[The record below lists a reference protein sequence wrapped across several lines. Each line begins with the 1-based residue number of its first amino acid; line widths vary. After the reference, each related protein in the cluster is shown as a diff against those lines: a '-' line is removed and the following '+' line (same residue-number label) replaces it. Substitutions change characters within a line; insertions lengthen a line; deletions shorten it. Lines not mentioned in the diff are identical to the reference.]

1 MIKRFLKRLL
11 NRIYNFIKPFKY
23 ERLNAFILLSFLLV
37 LIYTYR
43 LLSLAL
49 WDGQKWIDLV
59 SEQFQG
65 KIMLS
70 SEKGEIIDRNG
81 AILAASR
88 PVLSFYIRPT
98 EIGDKELFKQLLL
111 GKKEQYEKYCKEKKI
126 NCKKLISKISPIFV
140 FKESEIEKA
149 YKKKYTIVKTKS
161 GKILKIPF
169 VWLKKDVAIDR
180 KVAYNA
186 ARKLLKVYYNL
197 SGENAFKKRYPD
209 LLGYVKEYV
218 RVYPYAVG
226 STVVGVSN
234 KFGEGLSGLEYVLQR
249 MGILTGKKTC
259 LSGEKDARGR
269 VYLGNDAYLFVS
281 REKGQNVQIT
291 IDGNIQYIFEKVVS
305 KYGKLWHPKFINAV
319 LMNPQT
325 GEIIAA
331 VSWPFYNYMKDEPGR
346 SSEKLLTSRFV
357 TAPYEPGSVMKPF
370 VAAAAINEG
379 LVTKDSVIF
388 CPATLKIGKYV
399 FRNEFHGKDV
409 KERVWE
415 IIEYSDNVGAIKLA
429 QALGKKKL
437 YDYYRAFGFGQKTGV
452 EIPGESPGKLNDWKK
467 WRDVEFATLA
477 FGHHIMVTTLQLAAA
492 YSALV
497 NGGVYVKPKILKAIV
512 DDKGRILKTFQVS
525 KGRRVISEKT
535 SEVMRRILTMVVEEG
550 TGKPTKLENFYV
562 GGKTGTAIKYNRKT
576 GKYDK
581 SRITATFAGAFPMTN
596 PRYVLVVSVDEPK
609 VPKNMLWATKIAV
622 PIFRELAERVLLYE
636 RIPPDRKLYRIDE
649 NGNFTIIDINR
660 DFLLT
665 NGLQQKK

>member
-1 MIKRFLKRLL
+1 
-11 NRIYNFIKPFKY
+11 
-23 ERLNAFILLSFLLV
+23 
-37 LIYTYR
+37 
-43 LLSLAL
+43 
-49 WDGQKWIDLV
+49 
-59 SEQFQG
+59 
-65 KIMLS
+65 
-70 SEKGEIIDRNG
+70 
-81 AILAASR
+81 
-88 PVLSFYIRPT
+88 
-98 EIGDKELFKQLLL
+98 
-111 GKKEQYEKYCKEKKI
+111 
-126 NCKKLISKISPIFV
+126 KKLISKISSIFL

-186 ARKLLKVYYNL
+186 VRKLLKVYYNL

-209 LLGYVKEYV
+209 LLGYVKEYI

-305 KYGKLWHPKFINAV
+305 KYGELWHPKFINAV

-331 VSWPFYNYMKDEPGR
+331 VSWPFYDYEKDKPGR
-346 SSEKLLTSRFV
+346 SSEKLLTSRFI

-379 LVTKDSVIF
+379 LVTKDTVIF
-388 CPATLKIGKYV
+388 CPSTLKIGKYV

-437 YDYYRAFGFGQKTGV
+437 YDYYRAFGFGRKTGV

-467 WRDVEFATLA
+467 WKDVEFATLA

-535 SEVMRRILTMVVEEG
+535 SEIMRRILTMVVEGG
-550 TGKPTKLENFYV
+550 TGKPAKLENFYV

-622 PIFRELAERVLLYE
+622 PIFKELAERILLYE
-636 RIPPDRKLYRIDE
+636 RVAPDRKLYKIDE
-649 NGNFTIIDINR
+649 TGNFTAVEINR

-665 NGLQQKK
+665 NGLQQEKK